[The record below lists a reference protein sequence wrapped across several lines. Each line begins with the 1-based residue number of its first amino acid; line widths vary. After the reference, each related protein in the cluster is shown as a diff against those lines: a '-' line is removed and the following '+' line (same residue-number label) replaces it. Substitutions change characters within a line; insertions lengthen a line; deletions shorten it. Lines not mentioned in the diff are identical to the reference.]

1 MLRHASYEIFVAKNY
16 NKHSHVGSYSER
28 DNWSQTGAL
37 ADSAEIIQYRYTLYA
52 IRERYCISESQ
63 IQHDGIPCTG
73 INQLPQ
79 VIVSH

>member
-52 IRERYCISESQ
+52 SGTVLVRARSNMMVFRVRESTRC
-63 IQHDGIPCTG
+63 HK
-73 INQLPQ
+73 
-79 VIVSH
+79 